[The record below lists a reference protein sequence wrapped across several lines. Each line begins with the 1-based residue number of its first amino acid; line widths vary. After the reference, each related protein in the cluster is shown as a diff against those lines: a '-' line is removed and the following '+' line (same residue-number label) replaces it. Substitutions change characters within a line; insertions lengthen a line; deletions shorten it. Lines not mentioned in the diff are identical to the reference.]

1 MKIITR
7 KNQEKA
13 LVKLAVLWSTYK
25 ALTEQLPEDKYLELG
40 LMDDVTAIVYDLAE
54 IVAEL
59 NGSMELRSMT
69 RELSELINTERKE
82 VTPMYP
88 IIIKADTH
96 TTYHEIDGI
105 RLVFEDGVSRGW
117 YNPNKDNDE

>member
-1 MKIITR
+1 MGFLQDTL
-7 KNQEKA
+7 EKFRNDKSWNTENHDGTHRFDKEIAWIEQMIGEYATA
-13 LVKLAVLWSTYK
+13 LKMEPDS
-25 ALTEQLPEDKYLELG
+25 
-40 LMDDVTAIVYDLAE
+40 
-54 IVAEL
+54 VAEL

-69 RELSELINTERKE
+69 RELSELINKGQKE

-105 RLVFEDGVSRGW
+105 RLVFEDGVLRGW